1 MFNDRLGMELNQ
13 ERIDE
18 ARRRGDRERLA
29 NIARSASRTQ
39 TPLLRRMWK
48 LIRFKRVSRPQILET
63 GELAKV
69 SQ

>member
-18 ARRRGDRERLA
+18 ARRRGERERLA
-29 NIARSASRTQ
+29 NIARSVSRTQ
-39 TPLLRRMWK
+39 PPLLIRMWK
-48 LIRFKRVSRPQILET
+48 LIGFKRVSRPEILET

-69 SQ
+69 RG